1 MEQENNEISEFK
13 ENNFLCVTS
22 IIMSVEIFI
31 IVMLSSLQLIRIIS
45 DGFITFLIN
54 LAITSIIIG
63 VIGMITYRTSKNK
76 NIWMGIFGIILGIID
91 FVNVI
96 SFIN

>member
-1 MEQENNEISEFK
+1 MEQRNNEINEFK

-31 IVMLSSLQLIRIIS
+31 IVMLSSLQLIKIIS
-45 DGFITFLIN
+45 DGFIAFLIN
-54 LAITSIIIG
+54 VAITSIIIG

-76 NIWMGIFGIILGIID
+76 NIWMGIFGIILGIINM
-91 FVNVI
+91 VNLFELI
-96 SFIN
+96 